1 MKPGAADVQGS
12 ERSQSVGVEG
22 EARSPS
28 AIDQARKEIPTL
40 GIDHTLWMVCFTP
53 LIRFAMIVASYE
65 AALLSLALGLGTE
78 SKTLKPVGAPWFT
91 VSIRLGIGSQRVSL
105 RTGMLA
111 SELWMPC
118 AGSAEGEGGG
128 DARGGQ

>member
-91 VSIRLGIGSQRVSL
+91 VSIRLGIGARVSL

>member
-91 VSIRLGIGSQRVSL
+91 VSIRLGTGSQRVSL

-111 SELWMPC
+111 SEFWMPC

-128 DARGGQ
+128 NACGGQ